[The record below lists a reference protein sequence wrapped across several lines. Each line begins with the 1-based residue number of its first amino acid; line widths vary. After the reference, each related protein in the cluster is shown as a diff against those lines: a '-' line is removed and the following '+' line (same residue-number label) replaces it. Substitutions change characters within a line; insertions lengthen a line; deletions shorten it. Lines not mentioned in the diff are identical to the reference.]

1 MMQRLFLLLMF
12 ALWAQSAIAQTPD
25 YIRADNAAI
34 RNAFGAPVA
43 SKIFSDAYTPMRRDM
58 VQKSAQRIPTYDCGK
73 EPLMAL
79 AFVIPFP
86 IKPGAVSWVE
96 RIVVDCKPRTQRNFL
111 AIMEGG
117 GPRMIELLPGTSQ
130 TDPVL
135 QRDAFTGSSAAV
147 AGVKPQ
153 GCDKQWVI
161 DTRISGERRAN
172 APWSEIWSYDL
183 CGKRADVEMT
193 FTPSPQRGTTWNAKL
208 VK

>member
-1 MMQRLFLLLMF
+1 MIRTCFAAIFTIAF
-12 ALWAQSAIAQTPD
+12 ALPAVAQRPE
-25 YIRADNAAI
+25 YIRAENAGV
-34 RNAFGAPVA
+34 RNAFGSAVA
-43 SKIFSDAYTPMRRDM
+43 EKIFSDAYTPMRRDM
-58 VQKSAQRIPTYDCGK
+58 VQKSIARIPTYECGK

-96 RIVVDCKPRTQRNFL
+96 QIVVDCKPRTQRNFL
-111 AIMEGG
+111 AIMEDGK
-117 GPRMIELLPGTSQ
+117 PRMIELLPGGSA

-135 QRDAFTGSSAAV
+135 QRDAFAGSSAAV
-147 AGVKPQ
+147 AGLKPQ

-161 DTRISGERRAN
+161 DTRISGERKGN

-193 FTPSPQRGTTWNAKL
+193 FTPSASRGTTWNAKL
-208 VK
+208 LK